1 MSTIYSVAASLDG
14 FVAGPDDDLDWLL
27 QFGFDAFQEH
37 HDRFTAGVGALA
49 MGATTYEWLRG
60 HDDTWPYQ
68 DKVTW
73 VFSSRGL
80 EVPADG
86 DVRVVA
92 GDVRD
97 HHGQVTAST
106 GGRDLWIVG
115 GGVLAAQYQ
124 QAGLL
129 DELHITV
136 MPIALGAGTPLLP
149 VDSDTGA
156 LDLVGTT
163 VFDGGAVELRYRSTT
178 QG

>member
-27 QFGFDAFQEH
+27 QFGFDAFREH

-60 HDDTWPYQ
+60 HDDAWPYP
-68 DKVTW
+68 DTVTW
-73 VFSSRGL
+73 VFSSRSL
-80 EVPADG
+80 DVPADG
-86 DVRVVA
+86 DVRVVT
-92 GDVRD
+92 GDVRG
-97 HHGQVTAST
+97 HHGLVMASA

-129 DELHITV
+129 DELHVTV

-149 VDSDTGA
+149 VEAGTGA

-163 VFDGGAVELRYRSTT
+163 AFDGGAIELRYRTSTP
-178 QG
+178 G